1 MSNNGHLTQCSWIK
15 SRKSMD
21 KISSCRPL
29 LDMSANDNCRA
40 LYIIVCSSIC
50 FKVTFF
56 VLVLVQNY
64 RSHWN
69 LLKTLSAH
77 RLELDFW
84 EFHIFFHDHP
94 IFFMTFSWPQKNFNF
109 HDFFRSVATLKDSCL
124 CLSKNCA
131 RWQPRIFWRLFQKLT
146 RRGGAVKLIE
156 SGGGGEV

>member
-109 HDFFRSVATLKDSCL
+109 HDFLGQWLPWKTL
-124 CLSKNCA
+124 A
-131 RWQPRIFWRLFQKLT
+131 FAFPRIALDDSP
-146 RRGGAVKLIE
+146 E
-156 SGGGGEV
+156 SSECCSRN